1 MDSQVLLDTT
11 SSQEEKQTQARASS
25 EPLPA
30 FGDCDMDNKCME
42 HGVIQQR
49 LLTID
54 ETLERHGEKLDKI
67 QESVADIRV
76 QLAKLVA
83 GATAIIG
90 LIQAAIQFFS

>member
-1 MDSQVLLDTT
+1 MDS
-11 SSQEEKQTQARASS
+11 
-25 EPLPA
+25 
-30 FGDCDMDNKCME
+30 KCME

-54 ETLERHGEKLDKI
+54 EMLEKHGEKLDKI
-67 QESVADIRV
+67 QESVSEIRV